1 MRLEQKIKEDLN
13 KEIEKKPEKQTYKND
28 KNYTLPTATKSQVF
42 NNESSK
48 VEYKE
53 KPREEHPN
61 YKFNIHLNT
70 DSDRP

>member
-1 MRLEQKIKEDLN
+1 MRLEQKIKEDMN
-13 KEIEKKPEKQTYKND
+13 KEIEKKPEKQAPKND

-53 KPREEHPN
+53 RPR
-61 YKFNIHLNT
+61 
-70 DSDRP
+70 